1 MKTKLIALTML
12 LLSGCAA
19 TNPTTPMNV
28 AGGVT
33 SQGSEKKSADI
44 AKLSYDLGL
53 LYFENLRDGKLKLD
67 RKAYEQGLTDGLA
80 GKLSTVSRTT
90 NEGQKAWQAL
100 ADLSGEQ
107 LKNANLTAGQIF
119 LEMNKNRKGIIT
131 LPSGLQ
137 YEVIKEGKSPHKPAL
152 NDTVGIIYK
161 IEGIDGSVK
170 IDNLSPKT
178 KKLYEIPLSK
188 IISKGWQEALQLM
201 TLESKWR
208 LYIPGEI
215 AFGEKG
221 LGEKGIMP
229 NEALIIDCLLLD
241 IKINQ

>member
-1 MKTKLIALTML
+1 MTTKLNALTIL
-12 LLSGCAA
+12 LLTGCAV
-19 TNPTTPMNV
+19 TTPKTPLNI
-28 AGGVT
+28 AGGI
-33 SQGSEKKSADI
+33 SQATENKSGAV
-44 AKLSYDLGL
+44 AKSSYELGL
-53 LYFENLRDGKLKLD
+53 LHLESLRDGKLKLD
-67 RKAYEQGLTDGLA
+67 RQAYEQGLKDGLA
-80 GKLSTVSRTT
+80 GKAVTVSSTT
-90 NEGQKAWQAL
+90 GDGQKAWQAL
-100 ADLSGEQ
+100 ANLSLEQ
-107 LKNANLTAGQIF
+107 LKNANLISGHIF
-119 LEMNKNRKGIIT
+119 LEQNKTRKGIIT
-131 LPSGLQ
+131 LPSGVQ
-137 YEVIKEGKSPHKPAL
+137 YEVIKEGKSPHKPTL

-161 IEGIDGSVK
+161 IAGIDGSVK

-229 NEALIIDCLLLD
+229 NETLVIDTLLLD
-241 IKINQ
+241 ITISP